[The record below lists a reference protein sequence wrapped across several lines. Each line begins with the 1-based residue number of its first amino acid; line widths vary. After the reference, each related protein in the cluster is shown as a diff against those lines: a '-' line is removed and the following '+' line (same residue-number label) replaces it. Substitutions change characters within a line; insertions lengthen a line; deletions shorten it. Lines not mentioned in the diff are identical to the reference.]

1 MKSGARSAR
10 APDLVLAGHVHN
22 YQRFTRTLDQDGAN
36 RQIPYIVAGS
46 GGYWHL
52 HAMASDAK
60 AAALPWMLPGHDDI
74 QLDAWVDDRHGF
86 LRVEATPTQLTVTSF
101 TVPRPQEPWG
111 NPRPSRTPSHWT
123 GQLTVSARRGDLKD
137 DMHRLRPLAAEL
149 GARASARA
157 AGDLPSSGA

>member
-1 MKSGARSAR
+1 MKSGARSGR

-36 RQIPYIVAGS
+36 QQIPYIAAGS

-52 HAMASDAK
+52 HTIASDAK
-60 AAALPWMLPGHDDI
+60 AVALPWVLPGHDDI
-74 QLDAWVDDRHGF
+74 QLNAWVDDRYGF

-111 NPRPSRTPSHWT
+111 NPPAVADTFTLDRTTHS
-123 GQLTVSARRGDLKD
+123 V
-137 DMHRLRPLAAEL
+137 RL
-149 GARASARA
+149 
-157 AGDLPSSGA
+157 AG